1 MWFQLL
7 NGCLSYDVSNIRVA
21 AIKALP
27 PLLTEYYQGN
37 TEAQL
42 ARRAQIIT
50 DYRKNLMSINTE
62 VTRMGYALALG
73 SLPKFMLE
81 DHLGVIMETLIESLN
96 IKVETLKWA
105 ESRRDAVK
113 AISSICVTMADSIGR
128 GTLTNNLS
136 QIKYTTGQLFCGYQK

>member
-7 NGCLSYDVSNIRVA
+7 NGCLSYDVLNIRTA
-21 AIKALP
+21 AVKALP
-27 PLLTEYYQGN
+27 PLLTEYYQGT

-50 DYRKNLMSINTE
+50 GYLKNLLSVNTE
-62 VTRMGYALALG
+62 VTRMGYALAIG

-81 DHLGVIMETLIESLN
+81 NHLGVVMESLIDSLN
-96 IKVETLKWA
+96 MTVETLKWA

-113 AISSICVTMADSIGR
+113 AISAVCVTMADNIG
-128 GTLTNNLS
+128 GGKFILVC
-136 QIKYTTGQLFCGYQK
+136 GQTYL